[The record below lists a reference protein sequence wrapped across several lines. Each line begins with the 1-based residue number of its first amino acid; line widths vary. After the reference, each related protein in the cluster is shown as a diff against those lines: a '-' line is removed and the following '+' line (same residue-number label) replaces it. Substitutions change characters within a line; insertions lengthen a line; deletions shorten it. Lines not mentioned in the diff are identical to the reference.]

1 MTNKI
6 TFKDNPW
13 KAGHRILNFIWSG
26 HINEDG
32 LWFDFHLE
40 SADYDEENNELDSQD
55 DEEVSDW
62 QAKIVWNNYHN
73 CTLSSTYWGEASGF
87 QVGKELNQ
95 FDIRKLGS
103 KVYDVDP
110 LSKYDF
116 DNPSFNIYLLG
127 HDSVAEH
134 RIHFSENELNKF
146 DIKWEGKI
154 ALTYAGQNEFLH
166 SFEANLLNV
175 SFQGF
180 DIPEEVPDKR
190 ALELLEIFTVESEI
204 YTISKVNGQRKII
217 IN

>member
-13 KAGHRILNFIWSG
+13 KDGHRILNFIWSG

-62 QAKIVWNNYHN
+62 KAKIVWNNYHS

-87 QVGKELNQ
+87 QVGKVLNQ

-103 KVYDVDP
+103 KVYNVDP

-134 RIHFSENELNKF
+134 RVHFSEKELNQF

-180 DIPEEVPDKR
+180 EIPEEVPDNR
-190 ALELLEIFTVESEI
+190 ALELLETFTVNSEF
-204 YTISKVNGQRKII
+204 YSISNVNGQRKII

>member
-1 MTNKI
+1 MK
-6 TFKDNPW
+6 
-13 KAGHRILNFIWSG
+13 FIWSG

-32 LWFDFHLE
+32 LWFDLYLE

-55 DEEVSDW
+55 DEAVSDW
-62 QAKIVWNNYHN
+62 QAKIVWNNYHS
-73 CTLSSTYWGEASGF
+73 CTLSSTYWEEASGF

-95 FDIRKLGS
+95 FGIRQLGS
-103 KVYDVDP
+103 KEYNVDP

-134 RIHFSENELNKF
+134 RIHFSEKELKQF
-146 DIKWEGKI
+146 DIKWDGKI
-154 ALTYAGQNEFLH
+154 ALTYAGQYEFLH

-180 DIPEEVPDKR
+180 DIPEEVSDKR

-204 YTISKVNGQRKII
+204 YTISKINGQRKVI